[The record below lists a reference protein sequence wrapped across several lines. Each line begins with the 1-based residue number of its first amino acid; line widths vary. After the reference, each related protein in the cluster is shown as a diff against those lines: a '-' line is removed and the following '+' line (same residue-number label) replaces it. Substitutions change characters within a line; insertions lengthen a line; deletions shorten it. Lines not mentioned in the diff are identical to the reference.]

1 MTQMKGSR
9 QKKGGVQR
17 QMFGLR
23 ESVGEGEQEGS
34 PDVRASPSDPLREEP
49 WAGARRTDFGQLSR
63 WRQGA

>member
-1 MTQMKGSR
+1 
-9 QKKGGVQR
+9 
-17 QMFGLR
+17 MFGPR